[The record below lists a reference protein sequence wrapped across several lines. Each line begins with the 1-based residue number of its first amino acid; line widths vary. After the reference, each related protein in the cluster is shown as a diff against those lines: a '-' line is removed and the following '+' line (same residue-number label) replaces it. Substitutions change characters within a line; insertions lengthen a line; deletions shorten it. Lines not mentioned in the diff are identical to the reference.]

1 MVSAVDRLPPHN
13 IEAEQSV
20 LGSILLDRDAI
31 IGVATSLKSD
41 DFYHPAN
48 GTVYQ
53 AIRDLYERRE
63 PTDILT
69 LSDELTRRGQ
79 IDQVGGLA
87 YLASL
92 MDVVPTAV
100 HVEYYAKIV
109 ERTATMRRLIDAGA
123 FIVGLGFRE
132 DLEVQEALDSAE
144 RRVFDVA
151 QRRSTTEFVQI
162 QTVLEEL
169 FDRLDAIQ
177 HDRGSLVGVPTG
189 FLDLDRLTGGL
200 QRSDLIIVAAR
211 PSFGKSSLALGLAH
225 TAAVLHNRT
234 VGIFSLEMQAEQVV
248 QRILSIETSVDIH
261 KLRTGSIS
269 DREWGALSRALGRV
283 GESPIFIDDSPTLS
297 VMDIKSKSRRL
308 QAEHGLDL
316 IVVDYLQL
324 MTGQRSENRVQQIA
338 EISRGLKS
346 LARELNVPVIALS
359 QLSRA
364 IENRP
369 NHRPMLSDLRESGSI
384 EQDADIVLFIH
395 REDKFNPEYE
405 KKNVAELILA
415 KHRNGPT
422 ASFEVHFFDKTA
434 RFSSMETIKDPG
446 LS

>member
-1 MVSAVDRLPPHN
+1 MVTAVDRLPPHN

-31 IGVATSLKSD
+31 IGIAPSLKSD

-48 GTVYQ
+48 GTVFQ

-69 LSDELTRRGQ
+69 LSDELSRRGQ
-79 IDQVGGLA
+79 LDQIGGLA

-132 DLEVQEALDSAE
+132 DLDVQDALDHAE

-151 QRRSTTEFVQI
+151 QRRTTTEFVQI

-169 FDRLDAIQ
+169 FDRLDSIQ
-177 HDRGSLVGVPTG
+177 HDKGALVGVPTG
-189 FLDLDRLTGGL
+189 FLDLDRLTGGF
-200 QRSDLIIVAAR
+200 QKSDLIIVAAR
-211 PSFGKSSLALGLAH
+211 PSFGKSSFALGLAH

-234 VGIFSLEMQAEQVV
+234 VGVFSLEMQAEQIV
-248 QRILSIETSVDIH
+248 QRILSIETSVEIH

-269 DREWGALSRALGRV
+269 DREWGSLSRALGRV
-283 GESPIFIDDSPTLS
+283 GESPIFIDDSPTLT
-297 VMDIKSKSRRL
+297 VMDVKSKARRL

-316 IVVDYLQL
+316 VVVDYLQL
-324 MTGQRSENRVQQIA
+324 MTGQRAENRVQQIA
-338 EISRGLKS
+338 EISRG
-346 LARELNVPVIALS
+346 
-359 QLSRA
+359 
-364 IENRP
+364 
-369 NHRPMLSDLRESGSI
+369 
-384 EQDADIVLFIH
+384 
-395 REDKFNPEYE
+395 
-405 KKNVAELILA
+405 
-415 KHRNGPT
+415 
-422 ASFEVHFFDKTA
+422 
-434 RFSSMETIKDPG
+434 
-446 LS
+446 